1 MFILDAANIFSDSL
15 DKYALKAYNIIV
27 GGHSMKTKDLI
38 ELLEKN
44 GWSFKRHGANHD
56 IYVKG
61 TERESIVRH
70 RETDEE
76 LAKAIIKRRNL
87 K

>member
-1 MFILDAANIFSDSL
+1 
-15 DKYALKAYNIIV
+15 
-27 GGHSMKTKDLI
+27 MKTKDLTDMM
-38 ELLEKN
+38 ERN
-44 GWSFKRHGANHD
+44 GWKFKRHGSDHD

-61 TERESIVRH
+61 KDRESIVRH

>member
-1 MFILDAANIFSDSL
+1 M
-15 DKYALKAYNIIV
+15 YNIRNK
-27 GGHSMKTKDLI
+27 GEDMKTKDLI

-44 GWSFKRHGANHD
+44 GWEFKRHGANHD

-70 RETDEE
+70 RETAEE
-76 LAKAIIKRRNL
+76 LAKTIIKRRGL

>member
-1 MFILDAANIFSDSL
+1 
-15 DKYALKAYNIIV
+15 
-27 GGHSMKTKDLI
+27 MKTKELI
-38 ELLEKN
+38 ELLLKN
-44 GWSFKRHGANHD
+44 GWSFKRHGGNHD

-61 TERESIVRH
+61 NEKECIVRH

-76 LAKAIIKRRNL
+76 LAKAIIKRRGL